1 MVKKPQEIDQGVKVK
16 MDKVNLTINGIAVE
30 ARKGATLLETAKK
43 AGIRIPTLCHHPD
56 LVPAGNCR
64 LCVVEQKGAP
74 ILLASCTT
82 HVAEGMD
89 ILTNT
94 HRVREARRVILELL
108 LAEHGADC
116 ISCPASGKCQL
127 QSLAHEYF
135 VQKSDFIN
143 VADKSPIDDSSP
155 SIVKDDS
162 KCIRCLRCVRTCSEL
177 MGVSALVSA
186 HKGLHT
192 KVETFLDEPFQ
203 YAVCT
208 NCGQCINR
216 CPTGALME
224 KNYVNE
230 VWRAISDPE
239 KFVVVQTAPSV
250 RVGLG
255 EALNL
260 PPGEIVTG
268 RMAAAL
274 RKLGFDAVLDTNFS
288 ADLTI
293 MEEGHELLHRLT
305 STLRDK
311 KKMAFPMMTSC
322 CPAWIKFMEHEY
334 PNRLENLSSCKS
346 PQQMMG
352 ALIKTYYAKKKNIDP
367 SKIVSVSIMPCTAK
381 KFEAARPEMKASGYK
396 DVDYVLTTR
405 ELGHMIRQSG
415 IWFSELEEQAFDSPM
430 GEGTGAAVIFGAT
443 GGVMEAAIRTVYEV
457 VTGRPVPFEHLDITP
472 LRGTEGVRAASIK
485 IEKPLPEWKFL
496 ENVEVNVAIAHGL
509 INARKLM
516 DEVERGFS
524 PYHFIEIMACPNGCV
539 GGGGQPTPTSPDI
552 RRKRTMAIYEADAG
566 LPHRKSHENREVQAL
581 YKDFLKEPLGHQSHE
596 LLHTHYKERKD
607 IE

>member
-1 MVKKPQEIDQGVKVK
+1 MEKVS
-16 MDKVNLTINGIAVE
+16 LTINGKTVE
-30 ARKGATLLETAKK
+30 VRKGATLLEAAKK
-43 AGIRIPTLCHHPD
+43 AGVRIPTLCHHPD

-64 LCVVEQKGAP
+64 LCVVEQKDSP
-74 ILLASCTT
+74 FLLASCTT
-82 HVAEGMD
+82 QASDGME
-89 ILTNT
+89 IHTNT

-108 LAEHGADC
+108 LAEHGGDC
-116 ISCPASGKCQL
+116 ISCSASGKCQL

-162 KCIRCLRCVRTCSEL
+162 KCIRCLRCVRTCDEL

-186 HKGLHT
+186 HKGAHT
-192 KVETFLDEPFQ
+192 KVETFRGEPFL

-208 NCGQCINR
+208 NCGQCVVR
-216 CPTGALME
+216 CPTGALTE
-224 KNYVNE
+224 KNYVND
-230 VWRAISDPE
+230 VWRALSDPD

-260 PPGEIVTG
+260 DPGEIVTG

-293 MEEGHELLHRLT
+293 LEEGNELLHRLK
-305 STLRDK
+305 STLLGE

-334 PNRLENLSSCKS
+334 PEHLENLSSCKS

-352 ALIKTYYAKKKNIDP
+352 ALIKTYYAKKRGIDP

-381 KFEAARPEMKASGYK
+381 KFECNRPEMKDSGYK

-415 IWFSELEEQAFDSPM
+415 IWFNELEEEAFDSPM

-443 GGVMEAAIRTVYEV
+443 GGVMEAALRTVYEV
-457 VTGRPVPFEHLDITP
+457 VTGREVPFENLNITP
-472 LRGTEGVRAASIK
+472 LRGTDGIRAATIK
-485 IEKPLPEWKFL
+485 IENPLEAWSFL
-496 ENVEVNVAIAHGL
+496 DNVEVNVAIVHGL
-509 INARKLM
+509 VNARKVMEDVQL
-516 DEVERGFS
+516 GLS
-524 PYHFIEIMACPNGCV
+524 PYHFIEVMACPNGCI
-539 GGGGQPTPTSPDI
+539 GGGGQPMPTSPEI
-552 RRKRTMAIYEADAG
+552 RRKRTAAIYAADAG
-566 LPHRKSHENREVQAL
+566 LPRRKSHENQEVQSL
-581 YKDFLKEPLGHQSHE
+581 YKDFLIEPLGHLSHE
-596 LLHTHYKERKD
+596 LLHTHYKKRED
-607 IE
+607 IEE